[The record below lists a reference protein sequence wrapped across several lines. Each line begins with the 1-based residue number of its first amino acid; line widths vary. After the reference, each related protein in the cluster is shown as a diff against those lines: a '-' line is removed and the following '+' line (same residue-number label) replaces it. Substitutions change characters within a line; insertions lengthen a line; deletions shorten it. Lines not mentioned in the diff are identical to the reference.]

1 MVSPHSSECSS
12 SIRGSN
18 SLLLCGYNLD
28 RSSMHGEGVT
38 AVAWRTS
45 AWHHCMSSRRAF
57 AATSRALKIKQRR
70 EALAA
75 RVKIPRWAPP
85 EAPFGEGPHQAA
97 GHSDPADGSPSN
109 HAASLPPNDRG
120 GQWTF
125 DPSSGAPDGL
135 RPPDGII
142 ASNQARALPTSVA
155 STSTGNG
162 IVVAGRPIEDSLVDQ
177 NGVPWSPPVISAELA
192 AEVATGRRH
201 VSMSHLPDGLQRIY
215 EQYLDS
221 KPLS

>member
-1 MVSPHSSECSS
+1 MLPRSPSWSIVRLLTSGHLEGKACPLQSLPPTTCLPIHSGEDDMVSPHSSECSS

-85 EAPFGEGPHQAA
+85 EAVSYTH
-97 GHSDPADGSPSN
+97 
-109 HAASLPPNDRG
+109 L
-120 GQWTF
+120 T
-125 DPSSGAPDGL
+125 
-135 RPPDGII
+135 
-142 ASNQARALPTSVA
+142 LPTIYSV
-155 STSTGNG
+155 
-162 IVVAGRPIEDSLVDQ
+162 
-177 NGVPWSPPVISAELA
+177 
-192 AEVATGRRH
+192 
-201 VSMSHLPDGLQRIY
+201 
-215 EQYLDS
+215 
-221 KPLS
+221 